1 MEEAEILC
9 DTVSWFR
16 QGNFITLGNPEELKL
31 KYCAGYKLHIKF
43 DISKINNQIQEE
55 GELAQDFNVISS
67 LVSGFNNYYNF
78 IMQNQFLEPYL
89 KALINLVQKI
99 KPKLK
104 KINLYLI
111 GKDYSFDL
119 IIEVKNEM
127 KKELFSEI
135 LSLKNN
141 DNTIDELAITM
152 ESLENILTSI

>member
-1 MEEAEILC
+1 
-9 DTVSWFR
+9 
-16 QGNFITLGNPEELKL
+16 
-31 KYCAGYKLHIKF
+31 
-43 DISKINNQIQEE
+43 
-55 GELAQDFNVISS
+55 
-67 LVSGFNNYYNF
+67 
-78 IMQNQFLEPYL
+78 MQNQFLEPYL

-99 KPKLK
+99 RPKLK

-152 ESLENILTSI
+152 ESLENILTSL